1 MKRLNFM
8 DINYSTLVSILLSLT
23 WSEISQILSLLANF
37 WVLYNMKK
45 SEPIKIDCGMFL
57 T

>member
-1 MKRLNFM
+1 M